1 MDSTPM
7 QPPLFVNRTTII
19 RSYTAQHTAQR
30 STIATEAKCCNF
42 VNTESRS
49 KPGFAPAYYLSAGD
63 FSHTKPH
70 QDALTAKVT
79 AAAPFCP
86 STARV

>member
-1 MDSTPM
+1 MDCTPM

-30 STIATEAKCCNF
+30 STTATEAKRCNF
-42 VNTESRS
+42 VNMKSRS

-70 QDALTAKVT
+70 QDALRAKIT
-79 AAAPFCP
+79 HGGPFCP